1 MMREAQT
8 IASKLGIDTLVGSMA
23 ALGRLTNT
31 PTSHIDTTCAMVKLP
46 ASTMKKAH
54 EPPRLLQTA
63 WAGPAAF
70 KFFTT

>member
-8 IASKLGIDTLVGSMA
+8 RASKLGIDTLVGFMA
-23 ALGRLTNT
+23 ELGRPADT
-31 PTSHIDTTCAMVKLP
+31 PTSRIDTPCAMVKLLIG
-46 ASTMKKAH
+46 TMKATH
-54 EPPRLLQTA
+54 EALRLLQAA